1 MSEGTLTADQLRF
14 INLVA
19 RRRVLGEPDA
29 VAPPPMSLDEI
40 SDPRPPRRAAA
51 LAAAVVRPGTLDGA
65 ALPTAL
71 LAVICQLDRDGFR
84 LVAPQ
89 GAAAGMVRG
98 LAAGEVSLGAFAAW
112 LEDRAVPE

>member
-1 MSEGTLTADQLRF
+1 MSEPVLSADQLRF

-19 RRRVLGEPDA
+19 RRRVLRDA
-29 VAPPPMSLDEI
+29 GAAAPPLLSLDEI
-40 SDPRPPRRAAA
+40 SEPTRARHAAA
-51 LAAAVVRPGTLDGA
+51 LAAAVVRPGVLDGA

-71 LAVICQLDRDGFR
+71 LAVVCQLDRDGFR
-84 LVAPQ
+84 LLAPQ

-98 LAAGEVSLGAFAAW
+98 LAHGAVSVGAFAAW